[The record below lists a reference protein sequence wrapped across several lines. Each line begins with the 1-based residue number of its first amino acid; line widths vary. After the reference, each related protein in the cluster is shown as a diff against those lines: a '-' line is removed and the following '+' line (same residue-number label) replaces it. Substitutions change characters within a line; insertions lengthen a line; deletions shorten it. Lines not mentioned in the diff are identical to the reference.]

1 MRQHFEDKF
10 VLKILHKVLQ
20 KVKIS
25 HILEIVRFK
34 KFEVQLKFKAA
45 AERINLNKRSIKFGE
60 MEHKI
65 KFEKL
70 CCFRYEFIKRQL
82 AYRSDRAINLI
93 LFLLVIILIK
103 TSYVKF

>member
-45 AERINLNKRSIKFGE
+45 AGRIFKSKVDICIATQIFQIE
-60 MEHKI
+60 M
-65 KFEKL
+65 
-70 CCFRYEFIKRQL
+70 R
-82 AYRSDRAINLI
+82 NLI
-93 LFLLVIILIK
+93 IRA
-103 TSYVKF
+103 SA